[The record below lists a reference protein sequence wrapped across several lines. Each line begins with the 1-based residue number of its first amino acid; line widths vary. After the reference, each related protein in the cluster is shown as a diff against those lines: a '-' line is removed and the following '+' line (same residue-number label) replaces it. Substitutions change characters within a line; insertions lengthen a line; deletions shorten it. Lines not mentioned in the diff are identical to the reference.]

1 MTGITING
9 KTSIYGII
17 GNPVSH
23 SFSPDMQTHA
33 FQSLGLNSVY
43 LPFPTE
49 EDNLPLL
56 LDAFRITGVRGFNV
70 TVPFKEKIIPY
81 LNVLSK
87 DAEILGSVNTVIFGS
102 NGWKGYTTDGSG
114 FIRSLKESRIDI
126 SGKKVLLIGA
136 GGSAKAVSLSL
147 AQNKVSSIHI
157 NNRTVEKAER
167 LSGILLKENP
177 NLNVEVNPDSNE
189 KYDILINSTSVGMQ
203 DEECPV
209 SEAVIRNCKR
219 VIDIIY
225 NPLTTP
231 LLQIAI
237 QNGIPCDNGIGMLL
251 YQGVEAFE
259 IWTGKK
265 APVIL
270 MKERLMKSF
279 KST

>member
-126 SGKKVLLIGA
+126 SGKRVLLIGA